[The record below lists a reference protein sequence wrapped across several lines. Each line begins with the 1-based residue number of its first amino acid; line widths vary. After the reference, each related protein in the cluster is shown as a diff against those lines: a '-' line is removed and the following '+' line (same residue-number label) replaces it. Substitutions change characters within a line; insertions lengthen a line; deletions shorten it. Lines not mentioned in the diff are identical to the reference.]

1 MSPSEITRRI
11 KRRAFATFFQ
21 KTIHIKKTTGVVI
34 FGIEDILETPGK
46 LEKIITAITLTHN
59 QEHKSINCELTRIIA
74 LQVE

>member
-21 KTIHIKKTTGVVI
+21 KPNHIKKATGVVI
-34 FGIEDILETPGK
+34 FGLEAILKTAGK
-46 LEKIITAITLTHN
+46 LDKIITAITLIHN
-59 QEHKSINCELTRIIA
+59 QEHKSIICELTRIIA